1 MTFLLLL
8 AVAFCFAI
16 IIDFFT
22 PHATPPGPQLTSST
36 LQECAWKS
44 LKGHV
49 SLLDVN
55 PISRDEFLARQY
67 VLKEELVKADVDAFI
82 AEPSASTAYFA
93 NVSSGYELSERPFLL
108 VWQRRG
114 GARLLV
120 PRFERGRILGLEM
133 VFEGEGEGM
142 QVLEWREEESAY
154 EVLVKG
160 LGLENGGK
168 VMLDEHARFM
178 IAAGLQDNG
187 LEVVPVSRSI
197 QEMRAVKSDAE
208 LDILRSVNEFTVQ
221 LVRSLQK
228 CIRVG
233 MSQETII
240 SAAEGL
246 FTQAGVGSGFWSII
260 LFGEQA
266 ANPHGGGIGRV
277 LRDGE
282 FVLIDIGTSLHSY
295 GSDVT
300 RTILP
305 PGGKVS
311 QELMDVWE
319 LVFAAQTAAIERMNV
334 DETCSVVDGVAR
346 RVIGE
351 GGYAEFFTH
360 RLGHGLGLEMH
371 EWPFLNGV
379 SEERLRAGE
388 VVTNEPV
395 SFLLYCLYFISII
408 PRSPFPD

>member
-1 MTFLLLL
+1 M
-8 AVAFCFAI
+8 
-16 IIDFFT
+16 
-22 PHATPPGPQLTSST
+22 
-36 LQECAWKS
+36 
-44 LKGHV
+44 
-49 SLLDVN
+49 
-55 PISRDEFLARQY
+55 
-67 VLKEELVKADVDAFI
+67 LKEELVKADVDAFI